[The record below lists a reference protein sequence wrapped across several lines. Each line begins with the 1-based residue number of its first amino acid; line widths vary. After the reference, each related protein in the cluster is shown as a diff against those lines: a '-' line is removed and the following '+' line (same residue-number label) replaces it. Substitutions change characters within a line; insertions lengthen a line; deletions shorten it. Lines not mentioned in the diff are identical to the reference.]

1 MTIFR
6 SRGFDS
12 LIGKGTVIRGI
23 IDIQPDS
30 VMQIDGLAEVD
41 IIQHG
46 DEGMGD
52 VAGMGHRIAPKTTL
66 HVNGEVRQYNM
77 PLEVTVHNVI
87 VAGKLQCDKLRVEGT
102 LAIKAG
108 ATIDADQIYYRN
120 LVIENGAVVHGQ
132 MFHLDHLPPVEPD
145 AAA

>member
-12 LIGKGTVIRGI
+12 LIGKNTVFAGEVAIA
-23 IDIQPDS
+23 PDS
-30 VMQIDGLAEVD
+30 TLQVDGEVIASR
-41 IIQHG
+41 IIHC

-66 HVNGEVRQYNM
+66 HVNGKVRGSSSSAG
-77 PLEVTVHNVI
+77 LLITVHNVI
-87 VAGKLQCDKLRVEGT
+87 VAGILECAELRVEGT

-108 ATIDADQIYYRN
+108 AKITATKILYRDMI
-120 LVIENGAVVHGQ
+120 IETGAVVHGQ
-132 MFHLDHLPPVEPD
+132 MFHLDHVSEGEQV
-145 AAA
+145 